1 MALIKKIDVDNYF
14 AEKRAMRLG
23 RTGPLS
29 RSAVAATKPAEKATK
44 APRAIGNRGRVSSF
58 QSVPATVIPI
68 VAGSGVTKDRT
79 LPGSRQE

>member
-29 RSAVAATKPAEKATK
+29 RSATAATKPAEKATK
-44 APRAIGNRGRVSSF
+44 VPRSISNRGRVSSF
-58 QSVPATVIPI
+58 SGVPATVIPI
-68 VAGSGVTKDRT
+68 AAASGVKKDRT
-79 LPGSRQE
+79 LPGSREE